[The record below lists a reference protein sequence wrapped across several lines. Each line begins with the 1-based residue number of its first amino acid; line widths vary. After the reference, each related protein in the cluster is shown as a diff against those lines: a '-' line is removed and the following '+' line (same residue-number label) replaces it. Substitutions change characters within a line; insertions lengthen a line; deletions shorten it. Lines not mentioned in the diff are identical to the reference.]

1 MRRGVPLLGI
11 VLLVAAL
18 AAAAARAADSSGT
31 TTTSTTTA
39 TTTTTSTTSTQTY
52 APLYGAPLP
61 RDCVGA
67 GAAALRR
74 PGRAIMTLG
83 TPAATSGPSDYPT
96 KTPAFAFDS
105 ASVSGSRCRSN
116 GVTLH
121 DVSLFGGTVTAT
133 SIQATNGRG
142 TVTGLAI
149 DGSPVAAST
158 GDSIAVEDWGLLK
171 IGAASGRLSAPLA
184 LRLLT
189 AHGSQP
195 AGTTLF
201 LAFGAVRRH
210 VVAPKQAPAETTPA
224 QTGVHPTA
232 KRLRAHS
239 KNAVRQPL
247 KWTPRLGISSKHYVF
262 PVDTGASY
270 IDTYGANRNDI
281 YDGWHHGDD
290 LFDPLGTPVVAVA
303 TGKLS
308 LVGWNS
314 LGGWRIWLTDAKG
327 NSFYYAHLSGYARWI
342 LHDRHVR
349 AGQVIGF
356 LGRTGDAST
365 TTPHLH
371 FEVHPHQLLK
381 LGYDGAVDP
390 TTYLKAWRVENLP
403 ANAIPQAAR
412 LRAPKGTPTQEAA
425 VVWSQLLAARHL
437 MPNGLPAV
445 AFTASLHRPF
455 PGVQEQVDR
464 TRRLAAVRLAEQAEP
479 PSTEDG
485 PWPLVV
491 LGLTLAASLIGAVLS
506 ARRRQARPLQ
516 APLH

>member
-1 MRRGVPLLGI
+1 MALI
-11 VLLVAAL
+11 VAAL
-18 AAAAARAADSSGT
+18 AATAARGADSSGT
-31 TTTSTTTA
+31 TTTTDTTPA
-39 TTTTTSTTSTQTY
+39 QTY

-61 RDCVGA
+61 RSCVGA
-67 GAAALRR
+67 GAAALER
-74 PGRAIMTLG
+74 PGRAIVTLG
-83 TPAATSGPSDYPT
+83 TPAATAGPSDYPA
-96 KTPAFAFDS
+96 KSPALAFDS
-105 ASVSGSRCRSN
+105 ASVSGWRCRSE
-116 GVTLH
+116 GVSLH
-121 DVSLFGGTVTAT
+121 GVSLFGGTVTAT
-133 SIQATNGRG
+133 SIEATDGKG

-149 DGSPVAAST
+149 DGSPVAAAA

-171 IGAASGRLSAPLA
+171 IRAASGRISAPLA
-184 LRLLT
+184 IRLLK
-189 AHGSQP
+189 AHGSLP

-201 LAFGAVRRH
+201 HAFGAIGQP
-210 VVAPKQAPAETTPA
+210 VVMPKEKPAPTTTAATTPA
-224 QTGVHPTA
+224 PAGRHSTR
-232 KRLRAHS
+232 KRGRAHR
-239 KNAVRQPL
+239 KRNAVPQPL

-270 IDTYGANRNDI
+270 IDTYGANRSDI

-290 LFDPLGTPVVAVA
+290 LFAPLGTPVVAVA

-314 LGGWRIWLTDAKG
+314 LGGWRIWLTYAKG

-342 LHDRHVR
+342 LHDRNVR

-356 LGRTGDAST
+356 LGRTGDAFT

-390 TTYLKAWRVENLP
+390 TTYLKSWRVENLP

-425 VVWSQLLAARHL
+425 VVWDQLLATRHL
-437 MPNGLPAV
+437 MANGLPAV

-455 PGVQEQVDR
+455 PGAQGEPLDR
-464 TRRLAAVRLAEQAEP
+464 RRRIAAVRLAAHLAAEA
-479 PSTEDG
+479 TESS
-485 PWPLVV
+485 PWPLVA
-491 LGLTLAASLIGAVLS
+491 LGLTLAASLAGAVFGV
-506 ARRRQARPLQ
+506 RRRRGRAL
-516 APLH
+516 AG